1 MKKPKRLKTLP
12 QYFEEIIK
20 GNKRAELR
28 FNDRDFKVGDIYE
41 LEEYDGK
48 TYTGR
53 SVTVRITHILEGFE
67 GLANGWCMFSFVT
80 LGEAKESCLNKIEE
94 TAKETNKPPKDAKYG
109 ELLRLIA
116 ENPSLPVV
124 PMVYS
129 EVVQDDGYSSW
140 VGAFGDARVG
150 EYVLIEKYGENRYFE
165 RDDQDE
171 IEEYFVDK
179 YCDEAGCEY
188 NPQLSEIA
196 HEKAEALPWKKA
208 ILVYIDLPEV
218 DDE

>member
-1 MKKPKRLKTLP
+1 MKKQKRLKTLP

-67 GLANGWCMFSFVT
+67 GLAKGWCVFSFIT
-80 LGEAKESCLNKIEE
+80 IEEAKEE
-94 TAKETNKPPKDAKYG
+94 NKPPKDAKYG
-109 ELLRLIA
+109 ELLGLIA

-124 PMVYS
+124 PMVNS
-129 EVVQDDGYSSW
+129 EVVADDDYAYWLGSFSNST
-140 VGAFGDARVG
+140 VD
-150 EYVLIEKYGENRYFE
+150 EYVCVNE
-165 RDDQDE
+165 RFYTRDNQDE
-171 IEEYFVDK
+171 IEDYFSN
-179 YCDEAGCEY
+179 YLCDDYPDMPDEEFY
-188 NPQLSEIA
+188 KMI
-196 HEKAEALPWKKA
+196 HEKVEALPWKKA
-208 ILVYIDLPEV
+208 IIVYIDLPE
-218 DDE
+218 